1 MNPPRGL
8 KLRAED
14 ETDLQVIGA
23 CLQDALV
30 PITDMIWLRDE
41 RRFAMV
47 VNRFMWE
54 VPPEQLPPD
63 EGDGGEEVH
72 NRIHGILSFQ
82 KVRSV
87 RVRDIDQNR
96 RGEVLSLLAL
106 RSQAN
111 AIDMEFAGGG
121 TVRMEVDGIDCY
133 LEDVGAPWPTRWR
146 PGHADVDS
154 PPNAA

>member
-41 RRFAMV
+41 RRFALV

-54 VPPEQLPPD
+54 VPPEQVAGED
-63 EGDGGEEVH
+63 AARAEEVH

-87 RVRDIDQNR
+87 RVRGIDQQR

-106 RSQAN
+106 RSQDG

-121 TVRMEVDGIDCY
+121 TVRIEVDRIDCY

-146 PGHADVDS
+146 PGHADVES
-154 PPNAA
+154 PPEAA